1 MLRAAR
7 FSRLIPGRDIMT
19 IRFIG
24 AMVAGVLLSTTTGA
38 LAQTG
43 GWTPPAS
50 APREVIA
57 EHASTVRAEVL
68 FSKCKQHYGRMIDGI
83 FSPVASNARYSICC
97 TNGGRTPL

>member
-1 MLRAAR
+1 
-7 FSRLIPGRDIMT
+7 MT

-24 AMVAGVLLSTTTGA
+24 AMAAGVLLSTTTGA

-57 EHASTVRAEVL
+57 EHASTVRAEIL
-68 FSKCKQHYGRMIDGI
+68 FSKCKQHYGAMIDGI
-83 FSPVASNARYSICC
+83 FWPVASNARYSMCMR
-97 TNGGRTPL
+97 NGGRPPI